1 MTCKEAQDYMQQFLR
16 DGLDN
21 DVCEEFLK
29 HVGSCPQ
36 CKEELQVTHIL
47 VSALEELETDT
58 DSDGDYPEKLR
69 LHLQK
74 AEQKVQKNK
83 RRKRINYILLPI
95 TLLILLLLVGY
106 YSPEEVTVKAH
117 RSGKV
122 PEIFLPGYLCAGED
136 ADKALFVEFTAER
149 KEGRNKIAAYLKEL
163 NKEEAERSNR
173 EAEEE
178 KLLNGMRRDEL
189 E

>member
-21 DVCEEFLK
+21 DICEDFLK
-29 HVGSCPQ
+29 HVRNCPE

-58 DSDGDYPEKLR
+58 DSDGDYPEKLK

-74 AEQKVQKNK
+74 AEQKIQKNK
-83 RRKRINYILLPI
+83 RRKRINYLLLPI
-95 TLLILLLLVGY
+95 MLLFLLVLVGY
-106 YSPEEVTVKAH
+106 YTPEEVTVKTY

-122 PEIFLPGYLCAGED
+122 PEIFLPGYLCAGET
-136 ADKALFVEFTAER
+136 ADKTHFTEFTAER
-149 KEGRNKIAAYLKEL
+149 REGRKKIAAYYKALY
-163 NKEEAERSNR
+163 R
-173 EAEEE
+173 EEEE
-178 KLLNGMRRDEL
+178 KLQKESEKNKLQSGMRRDEL